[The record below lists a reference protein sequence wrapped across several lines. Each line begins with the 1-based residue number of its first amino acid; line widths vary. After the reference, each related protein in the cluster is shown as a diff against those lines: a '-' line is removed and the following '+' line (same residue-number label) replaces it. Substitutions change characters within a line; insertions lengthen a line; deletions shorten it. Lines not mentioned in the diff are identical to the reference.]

1 MAELKKLKLEDLPDE
16 MILKVLSY
24 VNIGD
29 LMRCGK
35 VSKRFG
41 KIRDTESLWRNVDL
55 SRYGSGAYGILNPAY
70 DGQFRA
76 VKANFIKFLLN
87 KGCERLNL
95 QGATIANGSLKL
107 DGPSKL
113 RRLNLDHCFRNISAM
128 QEILNSCHIL
138 QKLSLMSHSLQGRP
152 VFEFV
157 KQLILRNSETLETIY
172 LRGEY
177 NVENLKLSR
186 RCHKSCKTQPEGKK
200 LSFIFQ

>member
-1 MAELKKLKLEDLPDE
+1 MAELKISDLQLEDLPDE

-55 SRYGSGAYGILNPAY
+55 SKYESGALLNPAY
-70 DGQFRA
+70 DGQLRA

-95 QGATIANGSLKL
+95 QGAKIANGSLKL

-113 RRLNLDHCFRNISAM
+113 RRLNLEQCWTS
-128 QEILNSCHIL
+128 
-138 QKLSLMSHSLQGRP
+138 
-152 VFEFV
+152 
-157 KQLILRNSETLETIY
+157 
-172 LRGEY
+172 
-177 NVENLKLSR
+177 
-186 RCHKSCKTQPEGKK
+186 
-200 LSFIFQ
+200 